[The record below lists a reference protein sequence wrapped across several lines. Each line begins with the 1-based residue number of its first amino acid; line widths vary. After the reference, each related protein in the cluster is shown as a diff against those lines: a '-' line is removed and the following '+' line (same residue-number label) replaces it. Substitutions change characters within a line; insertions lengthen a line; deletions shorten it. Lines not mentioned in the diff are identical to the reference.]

1 METCNLVVSEIMQHA
16 PRVLMLCNDRQI
28 DRRILLQADSLEEDG
43 WHVTI
48 LAMPPDGHADADDRR
63 VLRIGVQAESL
74 ARKENRVLG
83 AYRIMRRYL
92 PMNGYMMRTLKSLAW
107 RFLVDHERFYLN
119 LFLADGRQQ
128 KADVVVAHD
137 LPMLAV
143 GRILSEEFDAH
154 LVYDSHELYSEQEF
168 SRGQR
173 ASWAQVERRHIHACE
188 RVITVNPSIA
198 RELEARYGLAEVA
211 VIHNAE
217 RIKVQGERS
226 WYLHEHFGIPREH
239 RVLLFQGGFSAGRN
253 LLELVE
259 AMALLPHSGVHLV
272 LLGDGQLAGALQRL
286 VERKGMTS
294 RVHLHPAVA
303 QARLLEVT
311 AAADAGVIPYQAICL
326 NNYYCTPNKLFEFI
340 AAGLPILASDLPELR
355 RLVAGNQIG
364 CVGNLATPR
373 AMADMIEAFFAD
385 EQRIQHWRD
394 QLAVVRLELSWQQEG
409 ERLKQ
414 IYKAFK

>member
-1 METCNLVVSEIMQHA
+1 METCIRVASEIMQDA

-43 WHVTI
+43 WDVTI
-48 LAMPPDGHADADDRR
+48 LAMPAHEYANADDRR
-63 VLRIGVQAESL
+63 VRRIGSQTVSL
-74 ARKENRVLG
+74 ARQENRVLEV
-83 AYRIMRRYL
+83 YSVMRRHL
-92 PMNGYMMRTLKSLAW
+92 PMNGRLMRAMKSLAW

-143 GRILSEEFDAH
+143 GCRLAEEFGAR

-173 ASWAQVERRHIHACE
+173 ASWAQVERRHIHACD

-198 RELEARYGLAEVA
+198 RELEARYGVADVA

-217 RIKVQGERS
+217 RIELQRERS

-253 LLELVE
+253 LVELVE
-259 AMALLPHSGVHLV
+259 AMALLPHAGIHLV
-272 LLGDGQLAGALQRL
+272 LLGDGQLAGPLARL
-286 VERKGMTS
+286 VERKGMAS

-355 RLVAGNQIG
+355 RLVEENGIG
-364 CVGNLATPR
+364 CVGDLATPK
-373 AMADMIEAFFAD
+373 AIANMIEAFFSD
-385 EQRIQHWRD
+385 GQRLQRWRE

>member
-1 METCNLVVSEIMQHA
+1 
-16 PRVLMLCNDRQI
+16 MLCNDRQI

-48 LAMPPDGHADADDRR
+48 LAMPSDCHIDTDDRR
-63 VLRIGVQAESL
+63 VLRIGAHIESH
-74 ARKENRVLG
+74 ARQENRVLET
-83 AYRIMRRYL
+83 YSIMRRYL
-92 PMNGYMMRTLKSLAW
+92 PMNGFLMRVMKSLAW
-107 RFLVDHERFYLN
+107 RYIVDHERFYLN
-119 LFLADGRQQ
+119 LFLADGRQH
-128 KADVVVAHD
+128 KADVIVAHD

-143 GRILSEEFDAH
+143 ARALAEESDAH
-154 LVYDSHELYSEQEF
+154 LVYDSHELYCEQEF

-173 ASWAQVERRHIHACE
+173 ASWAQVEGRHIHACK

-198 RELEARYGLAEVA
+198 RELEIRYGLGDVA

-217 RIKVQGERS
+217 RITVQGERS
-226 WYLHEHFGIPREH
+226 WYLHDHFGIPREH

-259 AMALLPHSGVHLV
+259 AMALLPNNGIHLV
-272 LLGDGQLAGALQRL
+272 LLGDGQLTGALQRL
-286 VERKGMTS
+286 AKRKGMAS

-303 QARLLEVT
+303 QSRLLEVT
-311 AAADAGVIPYQAICL
+311 AAADAGIIPYQAICL

-355 RLVAGNQIG
+355 RLVEGNQIG
-364 CVGNLATPR
+364 CVGNLGTPK
-373 AMADMIEAFFAD
+373 AIAEMIEAFFYD
-385 EQRIQHWRD
+385 EQRLQRWRE
-394 QLAVVRLELSWQQEG
+394 QLAQVRLELSWQQEG

-414 IYKAFK
+414 IYRALK